1 MTKMNSTSEERSQSS
16 TSGESS
22 DEIVDRN
29 DVPLQDYYTFVE
41 DANRD
46 GYNKVSN
53 DYRSAF

>member
-29 DVPLQDYYTFVE
+29 DVPIQDYYNFVE

-53 DYRSAF
+53 DYRSTF

>member
-1 MTKMNSTSEERSQSS
+1 MTKMNSTSEERRQSS

-29 DVPLQDYYTFVE
+29 DVPIQDYYNFVE